1 VDCGV
6 TDDEDGSAVHG
17 AASTPAAA
25 GVGTSSA
32 MDDNDEIDLD
42 DEDDDDKEDDDDGV
56 SQQQQEQAPV
66 PVPAA
71 AAAGAVDVAAEKDSD
86 EIDID
91 EDDGHAQEEEEEEE
105 ASPPKNSK
113 SALQARL
120 RKLKMK
126 MNQSRQLNRRE
137 VHSEGERLGSSEGA
151 AQHRRQ
157 QAKKDRDSRNKE
169 WEAMSARAANSAAA
183 AAAAVDD
190 ADMKKLTDQA
200 SDVLRKAQRKADRA
214 ASNRYGINDYYNSEG
229 QQRNYERS
237 LKSVPRGMTEASS
250 AVTAGSASGAVYDP
264 LTHQLDA
271 DTYDASSERAGARR
285 LASELH
291 RRQAK
296 TEARRKRKSV
306 EFDAADVSGI
316 NQRNK
321 RFNEKISRNFDAHTA
336 EIRQNLERGT
346 AL

>member
-1 VDCGV
+1 MMV
-6 TDDEDGSAVHG
+6 TSAWLMPTVVGMAQLLRMIQLPGLRLRPAAHAAQPASLASAV
-17 AASTPAAA
+17 SSAAA
-25 GVGTSSA
+25 
-32 MDDNDEIDLD
+32 E
-42 DEDDDDKEDDDDGV
+42 
-56 SQQQQEQAPV
+56 
-66 PVPAA
+66 
-71 AAAGAVDVAAEKDSD
+71 AEA
-86 EIDID
+86 E
-91 EDDGHAQEEEEEEE
+91 
-105 ASPPKNSK
+105 
-113 SALQARL
+113 
-120 RKLKMK
+120 
-126 MNQSRQLNRRE
+126 
-137 VHSEGERLGSSEGA
+137 
-151 AQHRRQ
+151 
-157 QAKKDRDSRNKE
+157 
-169 WEAMSARAANSAAA
+169 SAAA
-183 AAAAVDD
+183 AAAAGVVDD
-190 ADMKKLTDQA
+190 VDTKKLNDQA

-250 AVTAGSASGAVYDP
+250 AATAGLASGAVYDP

-271 DTYDASSERAGARR
+271 DSATYDGASSERAGARR